1 MTRRAATITQADVRA
16 NGALN
21 LFHIAAAFVV
31 QYATGV
37 VLQYWTPP
45 SQLFRKIF
53 GENPKTDHRSR
64 TDCRHN
70 GSLQI

>member
-1 MTRRAATITQADVRA
+1 VWAVVAAVGAVVVLSYAIFAEYFPKEFAGRA

-37 VLQYWTPP
+37 VLQY
-45 SQLFRKIF
+45 
-53 GENPKTDHRSR
+53 
-64 TDCRHN
+64 
-70 GSLQI
+70 